1 MQLKKKVN
9 SVCNV
14 TLANINSKETR
25 DIAILQKWISAALIF
40 QGIHSATNIYHS
52 VYFYN

>member
-14 TLANINSKETR
+14 TPGNINSKEIR
-25 DIAILQKWISAALIF
+25 DTAILQKWISAALIF
-40 QGIHSATNIYHS
+40 QGIHPATNIYLS
-52 VYFYN
+52 ICFCN